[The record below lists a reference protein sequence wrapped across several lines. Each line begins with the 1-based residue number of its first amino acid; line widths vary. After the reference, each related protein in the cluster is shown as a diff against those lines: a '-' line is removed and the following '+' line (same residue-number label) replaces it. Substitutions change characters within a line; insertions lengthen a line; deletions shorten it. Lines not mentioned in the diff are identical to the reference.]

1 MKLSLIVAVSRN
13 GVIGANNALPWHLPE
28 DLKYFKSVT
37 MGKPIIM
44 GRKTYDSIGRP
55 LPGRTNIVITR
66 NISWSAEGV
75 VVAQTLAQA
84 LALGKKACAAH
95 GADEIVVIGGAQ
107 IYNETLPAAHRL
119 YLTEVDADIEG
130 DVFFPVINSGEWKQV
145 EEQLPELTAIHP
157 YRFLVLER
165 QSLPNSD
172 GPQETC
178 YVR

>member
-37 MGKPIIM
+37 MGKPIVM

-66 NISWSAEGV
+66 NSIWSAEGV
-75 VVAQTLAQA
+75 VVAQTLAEA
-84 LALGKKACAAH
+84 LALGAKACAAD
-95 GADEIVVIGGAQ
+95 GADEVIVIGGAQ
-107 IYNETLPAAHRL
+107 IYSETLPAAQRL
-119 YLTEVDADIEG
+119 YLTEVDADVEG
-130 DVFFPVINSGEWKQV
+130 DAFFPAINSDEWKQV
-145 EEQLPELTAIHP
+145 AERLPELTGIYS

-165 QSLPNSD
+165 QRLPNTD
-172 GPQETC
+172 DLQ
-178 YVR
+178 

>member
-1 MKLSLIVAVSRN
+1 MNLSLIVAVSRN

-37 MGKPIIM
+37 MGKPFVM

-66 NISWSAEGV
+66 NSNWSAEGV
-75 VVAQTLAQA
+75 VAAQTLAQA
-84 LALGKKACAAH
+84 LALGAKACAAD

-107 IYNETLPAAHRL
+107 IYSATLPLAQRL
-119 YLTEVDADIEG
+119 YLTEVDADVEG
-130 DVFFPVINSGEWKQV
+130 DAFFPAINPDEWKQV
-145 EEQLPELTAIHP
+145 TERLPELTGIHS

-165 QSLPNSD
+165 QRLTNTD
-172 GPQETC
+172 DPQ
-178 YVR
+178 